1 MSMKGMLK
9 RLEIV
14 VCEGACL
21 ELSKV
26 LASSL
31 RQNILRAL
39 SKTREIN
46 VMRLV
51 SNVNSTYNEVNR
63 NLVLLE
69 REGII
74 INEYRVKVKHGKVR
88 VIRLNKDNPKTK
100 TLLSALKTL
109 DNV

>member
-1 MSMKGMLK
+1 MVE

-21 ELSKV
+21 NLSNV
-26 LASSL
+26 FASSL

-51 SNVNSTYNEVNR
+51 STVNSTYNEVNR

-74 INEYRVKVKHGKVR
+74 INEYRVKVKHGKIR
-88 VIRLNKDNPKTK
+88 VIRLNKDNSKTK
-100 TLLSALKTL
+100 ILLAALKTL
-109 DNV
+109 DSD